1 MTACI
6 VGWSHGKFGKLDGE
20 TSESLIV
27 KAATEAI
34 AHAGIEPKDVD
45 VIYVGNMNGGFVRQE
60 FHSSLALQAH
70 PDLRF
75 KPSTRVENACATG
88 SAAIHMGLNT
98 LAAGKA
104 RFVLVVGVEKM
115 TELNSA
121 QAGEVLIKASY
132 VAEEANIE
140 AGFAGI
146 FGKITSA
153 YFQRY
158 GDKSDALAKIAVKAH
173 KNGAKNPY
181 AHFQKEFAYEFCR
194 NPSDK
199 NPFVAGPLKR
209 TDCSPVTDGA
219 AAVIL
224 TDVQTALGMKQAIAF
239 RAAEHVNDF
248 LPMSRRD
255 IIKFEGPQLAWK
267 RALAEAKLDLLD
279 LSFVGI
285 ARLLHLGRAD
295 RIRGHG
301 PDRARRGRAR
311 HPRGLGRTRRQAAG
325 QCLGRLEGQGPSGG
339 RHRRLHARDV
349 GHAALR
355 HRAGRPA
362 AAQGPDR
369 RRVQHG
375 RRRRRQLREHPRAA
389 ALAAAQRQQS
399 RSVSRRLRN
408 ASIHQS
414 FCHSS

>member
-224 TDVQTALGMKQAIAF
+224 TDVTTALGMKQAIAF
-239 RAAEHVNDF
+239 RAAEQVNDF

-255 IIKFEGPQLAWK
+255 IVAFEGCERAW
-267 RALAEAKLDLLD
+267 AQAFAA
-279 LSFVGI
+279 
-285 ARLLHLGRAD
+285 ARL
-295 RIRGHG
+295 
-301 PDRARRGRAR
+301 
-311 HPRGLGRTRRQAAG
+311 
-325 QCLGRLEGQGPSGG
+325 GG
-339 RHRRLHARDV
+339 RINMLGTPSRTTEVNFARDLIFKGLTLYGV
-349 GHAALR
+349 TGRRMYRTWDEMQRFL
-355 HRAGRPA
+355 RAGELDPRPVITHRFPLERIA
-362 AAQGPDR
+362 DAIQVIKDGSAGKVILEVAQ
-369 RRVQHG
+369 
-375 RRRRRQLREHPRAA
+375 
-389 ALAAAQRQQS
+389 
-399 RSVSRRLRN
+399 
-408 ASIHQS
+408 
-414 FCHSS
+414 